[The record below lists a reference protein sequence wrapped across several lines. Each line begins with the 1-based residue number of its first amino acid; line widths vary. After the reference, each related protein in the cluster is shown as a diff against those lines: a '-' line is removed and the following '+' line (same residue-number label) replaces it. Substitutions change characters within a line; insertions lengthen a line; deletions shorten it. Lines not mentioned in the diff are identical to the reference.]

1 LLKSASSA
9 AIFLCSLEIE
19 DEKYPGG
26 IIMKNTIMNLISN
39 IKSDAN
45 REAKVLKAVAKTM
58 PELECPRT
66 YQSYD
71 KHENIITKELHV
83 EFSYLGTDCEFY
95 TTADSKWKVIAN
107 GEYLATFWWDASTGR
122 LSMCRRH
129 EKPISKVE
137 AHIIDKLLEVVI
149 KTSQLNEKR
158 WALPKEIRYGK
169 YIVFPCNAEIICKDT
184 KTDKS
189 WRVFNTEYGM
199 IGWDT
204 EFPADIKRMLESN
217 FLRK

>member
-1 LLKSASSA
+1 
-9 AIFLCSLEIE
+9 
-19 DEKYPGG
+19 
-26 IIMKNTIMNLISN
+26 MKNIVMNLIDN
-39 IKSDAN
+39 IRTDAN

-58 PELECPRT
+58 SELECPRT

-71 KHENIITKELHV
+71 KHDNLITKELHI
-83 EFSYLGTDCEFY
+83 EFSYLGVDIAFY
-95 TTADSKWKVIAN
+95 TTADSKWKADAN
-107 GEYLATFWWDASTGR
+107 GEYLASFWWDASTGR

-158 WALPKEIRYGK
+158 WALPKEIKYGK
-169 YIVFPCNAEIICKDT
+169 YIVYPCNAEIICKDT

-189 WRVFNTEYGM
+189 WRVFNTQYGM
-199 IGWDT
+199 RGWDT
-204 EFPADIKRMLESN
+204 EFPVDIKRILETN
-217 FLRK
+217 FIRK